1 MSMNVNKAV
10 TMGVFAAAG
19 VYMGMKFFEPIVIEQ
34 LRKDGNLRT
43 DIEVPQYDEEGNKLL
58 DRGEQVTW
66 DAIRREGQEERQIAE
81 SSASKPVN

>member
-10 TMGVFAAAG
+10 SMAVFAAAG

-58 DRGEQVTW
+58 DRGKQVTW
-66 DAIRREGQEERQIAE
+66 EAIRKEKQAEEQLAE
-81 SSASKPVN
+81 SPVSKPVN

>member
-1 MSMNVNKAV
+1 MSMNVNKAL
-10 TMGVFAAAG
+10 TMTVFAAAG

-58 DRGEQVTW
+58 DRGKQVTW
-66 DAIRREGQEERQIAE
+66 EAIRREGQEEQQLAD
-81 SSASKPVN
+81 SSVSKPVN

>member
-10 TMGVFAAAG
+10 TMAVFAAAG

-43 DIEVPQYDEEGNKLL
+43 DIDVPQYDEDGNKLL
-58 DRGEQVTW
+58 DQGKQVTW
-66 DAIRREGQEERQIAE
+66 EAIRKESQAE
-81 SSASKPVN
+81 QQLPDSSVSKPVN

>member
-10 TMGVFAAAG
+10 TMAVFAAAG

-43 DIEVPQYDEEGNKLL
+43 DIDVPHYDEDGNKLL
-58 DRGEQVTW
+58 DQGKQVTW
-66 DAIRREGQEERQIAE
+66 EAIRKESQAE
-81 SSASKPVN
+81 QQLPDSSVSKPVN